1 MSFSP
6 EKSVLTIDPDK
17 FPLIDRCMAQRGVNL
32 GKYKYEVHTLMKII
46 NKEVNDLVSENTSAT
61 SIECESSIETSSAT
75 SIEFRSSVETL
86 SATPSTSIEALSATP
101 IAFRSNIE
109 TSSTAPIEF
118 GSSIETSPATS
129 IESRPSIETSSATSS
144 TSIDYDQIF
153 HDLFRKFAFEEMKGD
168 IPCYIMSKNSQE
180 SIQCIF

>member
-17 FPLIDRCMAQRGVNL
+17 FPLIDRCMAQKRVNL
-32 GKYKYEVHTLMKII
+32 GKYKHEVHTLMKII
-46 NKEVNDLVSENTSAT
+46 NKEVNDLVSENTSAA
-61 SIECESSIETSSAT
+61 SIECESSIQTSSAT
-75 SIEFRSSVETL
+75 SIKFRSSV
-86 SATPSTSIEALSATP
+86 
-101 IAFRSNIE
+101 E

-129 IESRPSIETSSATSS
+129 IESRPSTETSSATPS

-153 HDLFRKFAFEEMKGD
+153 YDLFRKFAFEEMKGD